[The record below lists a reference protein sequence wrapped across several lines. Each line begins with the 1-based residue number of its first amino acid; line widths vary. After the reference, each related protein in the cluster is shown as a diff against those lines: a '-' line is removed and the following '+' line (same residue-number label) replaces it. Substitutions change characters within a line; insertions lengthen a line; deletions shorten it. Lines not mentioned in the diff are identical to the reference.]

1 MRGGARWWRPA
12 SFTNLPAMPS
22 SFALRPVATATLL
35 AIAAALP
42 AQQAPAHA
50 VIPAPVSIALESGR
64 SFGVDASTHV
74 AIDASADAEV
84 ARVAQFT
91 TALLRQ
97 GGGPPV
103 RRLAPGASPETGAIH
118 LALANEARFGAEG
131 YELVVQPTRI
141 TLRAAT
147 PAGLFY
153 AMQSLRQLMPWS
165 VEHGAALN
173 RRMRIPVV
181 RVQDAP
187 RFGWRGLMLDIARH
201 YLPMSD
207 VKQFV
212 DAMALYKLNRLHLHL
227 ADDQGWRIEIASW
240 PDLTR
245 IGGSTQVGGG
255 PGGHWTQAEY
265 AELVRYAA
273 ERFITVV
280 PEIDMP
286 GHTNAARAS
295 YGALNCDGKR
305 VPLYTGTRVDLGNLC
320 ITADSTWKF
329 IGDVVRELAAITP
342 GPWIHIGGDEVR
354 GFTRAQYHG
363 FIERVQ
369 DTVRAAGKRMIGWGE
384 IATARLDTT
393 TVSQV
398 WIKDSSA
405 VHARRGGK
413 VIMSF
418 AEHAYLDMK
427 HDSSSVTGLLW
438 AGAVSVRRSYDWNPA
453 TLRPGIGE
461 SALLGV
467 EGPLWGET
475 VTRRSE
481 YEFQAFPRLIALAEV
496 GWSPQATRRWN
507 DFAQRLGRHGPRLQ
521 AIGIN
526 FHRSEE
532 IPWAPSNA
540 GRPMLY

>member
-1 MRGGARWWRPA
+1 MTPLFSRA
-12 SFTNLPAMPS
+12 TT
-22 SFALRPVATATLL
+22 PV
-35 AIAAALP
+35 AIAALALLVLAP
-42 AQQAPAHA
+42 SAAAQAPSHA
-50 VIPAPVSIALESGR
+50 IIPAPVSITLDSGR
-64 SFGVDASTHV
+64 AFTVDAATHV
-74 AIDASADAEV
+74 SIDAGADAEV
-84 ARVAQFT
+84 ARIAQFT

-103 RRLAPGASPETGAIH
+103 RTLRAGSAPEAGAIH
-118 LALANEARFGAEG
+118 LALATDARFGAEG
-131 YELVVQPTRI
+131 YELVVEPTRI
-141 TLRAAT
+141 TVRAAT

-153 AMQSLRQLMPWS
+153 ASQSLRQLMPWS
-165 VEHGAALN
+165 VEHGAALG
-173 RRMRIPVV
+173 RRMRIPVA
-181 RVQDAP
+181 RVTDAP

-201 YLPMSD
+201 YLPMED
-207 VKQFV
+207 VKRFV

-227 ADDQGWRIEIASW
+227 ADDQGWRIDIRAW
-240 PDLTR
+240 PALAR

-255 PGGHWTQAEY
+255 PGGFWTQAEY

-273 ERFITVV
+273 ERYITVV

-286 GHTNAARAS
+286 GHSNAARAS
-295 YGALNCDGKR
+295 YGALNCDGKP

-320 ITADSTWKF
+320 ITADSTWRF
-329 IGDVVRELAAITP
+329 IGDVVRELAALTP
-342 GPWIHIGGDEVR
+342 GPWLHIGGDEVK
-354 GFTRAQYHG
+354 GFTRSQYHG

-384 IATARLDTT
+384 IAAARLDTT
-393 TVSQV
+393 TVSQI
-398 WIKDSSA
+398 WIKDSSV
-405 VHARRGGK
+405 VHTRRGGR

-427 HDSSSVTGLLW
+427 YDSNTVTGLLW

-461 SALLGV
+461 SAILGV

-496 GWSPQATRRWN
+496 GWSPQSARRWS
-507 DFAQRLGRHGPRLQ
+507 DFAARLGQHGPRLQ

-526 FHRSEE
+526 FHRADE
-532 IPWAPSNA
+532 IPWARTRSP
-540 GRPMLY
+540 RPATY